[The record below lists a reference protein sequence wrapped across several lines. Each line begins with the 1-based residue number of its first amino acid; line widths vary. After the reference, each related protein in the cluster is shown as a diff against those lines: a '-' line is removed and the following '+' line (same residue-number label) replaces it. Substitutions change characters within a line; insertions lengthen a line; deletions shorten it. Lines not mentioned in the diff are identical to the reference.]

1 MKTVFALIYIVFL
14 TSCTSVSI
22 TDRKQLMILGDDVIY
37 PEAFKAYKD
46 FKSKTKL
53 IESGKELDEINK
65 VTNKL
70 KTAIKNYYKSEGR
83 KDPTSNFAWEVVLVD
98 NKEVKNAWCM
108 PGGKMAVYSGI
119 LEIANNEDSLAAL
132 MGHEIAH
139 AVARHG
145 SERASQGLIL
155 DLGTMAVEK
164 LLIGRPLTGDSRK
177 LYNYFTTFGVMLP
190 FSRSHEAEADYLGL
204 VFMHFAGYNLDESY
218 KMWERM
224 DKLNSGNRTP
234 EFLSTH
240 PSSKTRI
247 ENIKKW
253 IPLVKENY

>member
-14 TSCTSVSI
+14 TACTSVSI

-53 IESGKELDEINK
+53 IESGKEIDEINK
-65 VTNKL
+65 VTNNL
-70 KTAIKNYYKSEGR
+70 KTAIKNYYKSEER

-177 LYNYFTTFGVMLP
+177 LYDYFTTFGVMLP

-204 VFMHFAGYNLDESY
+204 VFMHFAGYDLDESY

>member
-1 MKTVFALIYIVFL
+1 MKIVFALIYIVFL

-37 PEAFKAYKD
+37 PEAFKAYKN

-53 IESGKELDEINK
+53 IESGKEIDKINK
-65 VTNKL
+65 VTNNI
-70 KTAIKNYYKSEGR
+70 KTAIKNFYKSEGK

-119 LEIANNEDSLAAL
+119 LEIVNNESSLAAL

>member
-1 MKTVFALIYIVFL
+1 MRTAFALIYIVFL
-14 TSCTSVSI
+14 TACTSVSI

-53 IESGKELDEINK
+53 IESGKEIDEINK
-65 VTNKL
+65 VTNNI
-70 KTAIKNYYKSEGR
+70 KTAIKNFYKSEGK

-177 LYNYFTTFGVMLP
+177 LYDYFTTFGVMLP

-204 VFMHFAGYNLDESY
+204 VFMHFAGYDLDESY